1 MGLIVPQ
8 TVKVRT
14 GGKTCKH
21 YREKG
26 YEFEKC
32 GDLIEV
38 NVLDLPKGSNIKV
51 KVVCDICGKITE
63 MRYARI
69 AKYNEENKL
78 IICGNKICKN
88 KKREDT
94 CMKKYGVKHAFQ
106 AEEVKEKT
114 KQTNLKNWGVEYA
127 SQAEEV
133 KEKIKQTN
141 LKNWGV
147 EYTLQSE
154 EIRNKGIQTLKEKYG
169 EDITNVFQATEVKEK
184 IKQTNLKNWGV
195 EYATQSEEIKEKT
208 RNTNNEKYGADYY
221 TQTDEYKDRAKKTCQ
236 LHHGVDNPSQSQ
248 EIKNK
253 KIETCRKHWGVDYP
267 FQSDEVRSKTAE
279 TLKEKYGESI
289 INISQVEEIRDKI
302 KSTCEERYGAEN
314 PMQNEDI
321 KNKVKNT
328 NLERYRCICSLQS
341 EEAKNKSKETM
352 LKNHGVEHALQNKEI
367 LNKVYSTNLER
378 YGSKNYF
385 SSDDFKNKTRDT
397 WSFNGHEGPC
407 SRQQKY
413 IANLVNGKINEVIAG
428 YWADIILENEKI
440 NLEYDGGGHRANCDF
455 YHKITSEEFDLKE
468 KIREEKIYEKGYK
481 TIRIISKKDKLPS
494 DEVILNL
501 IKGFK
506 NSDFKVIRIDI
517 DEGTI
522 DRDYKERWYCNFG
535 ELRKITKEDL
545 EKFEKQEENTSEN

>member
-1 MGLIVPQ
+1 MGLVLPQ

-14 GGKTCKH
+14 NGSICKH
-21 YREKG
+21 YKEKG

-127 SQAEEV
+127 SQAE
-133 KEKIKQTN
+133 
-141 LKNWGV
+141 
-147 EYTLQSE
+147 
-154 EIRNKGIQTLKEKYG
+154 
-169 EDITNVFQATEVKEK
+169 EVKEK